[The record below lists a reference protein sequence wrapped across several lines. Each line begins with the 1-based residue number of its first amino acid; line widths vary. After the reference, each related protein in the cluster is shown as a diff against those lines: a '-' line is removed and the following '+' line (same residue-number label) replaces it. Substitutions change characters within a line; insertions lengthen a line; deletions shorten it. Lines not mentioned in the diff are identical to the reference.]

1 MKPNAPMSTLSTNNI
16 INHCLDEEFSYNSIK
31 NVRHNIYTDNLE
43 AVVELSKNGC
53 RYISGKFDQPNQ
65 WKLEWILFFINSVI
79 LKHKLNINCVAVIN
93 FNDGIQP
100 NQFYTRLAW
109 HRHKDSPHV
118 CIPDP
123 LTCGHLIMNNKI
135 REYRSN
141 DIPVEKKEMKAI
153 FRGSDT
159 GKIRNNLK
167 NQRIEVCHSLKDS
180 KLIDA
185 KITSWLHFNP
195 DLLKE
200 HGMNIKTLETLSRS
214 SSQEQLKYKYL
225 LYMHGNS
232 VSPDRIMWHL
242 DSNSIVIQ
250 PKPRTLE
257 MDYTW
262 ACSYIYD
269 HKLIPIL
276 EEQLLEVELEELDK
290 NGDLFSINKRQQEFA
305 KIVLDIKT
313 QEQYLANVLT
323 RYNSI
328 YNS

>member
-79 LKHKLNINCVAVIN
+79 LKHKL
-93 FNDGIQP
+93 
-100 NQFYTRLAW
+100 
-109 HRHKDSPHV
+109 
-118 CIPDP
+118 
-123 LTCGHLIMNNKI
+123 
-135 REYRSN
+135 
-141 DIPVEKKEMKAI
+141 
-153 FRGSDT
+153 
-159 GKIRNNLK
+159 
-167 NQRIEVCHSLKDS
+167 
-180 KLIDA
+180 
-185 KITSWLHFNP
+185 
-195 DLLKE
+195 
-200 HGMNIKTLETLSRS
+200 
-214 SSQEQLKYKYL
+214 
-225 LYMHGNS
+225 
-232 VSPDRIMWHL
+232 
-242 DSNSIVIQ
+242 
-250 PKPRTLE
+250 
-257 MDYTW
+257 
-262 ACSYIYD
+262 
-269 HKLIPIL
+269 
-276 EEQLLEVELEELDK
+276 DK